1 MSINQRALT
10 LTVRTR
16 RVATLFGDLLGWGSA
31 KSSGCFFLPCLACC
45 LAACFLLPFFHIFF
59 VLLHVLPLPFEICF
73 LLSFASFSCHL
84 PLIVFS
90 ACFLLAYLAC
100 YHFSSC
106 SLLSSFVSFFVFLL
120 AFFFHILLSCLL
132 LQLAFFF
139 RLPFLLPLAYSCP
152 FLVSMQILS
161 FFRFTKLLLWC
172 APRRSPWFLGV
183 CGLCGLELTVCK
195 SCAFSG
201 GIATLLKIHGGDL
214 TLVRCVLCVLCTLH
228 VDPAP

>member
-139 RLPFLLPLAYSCP
+139 RLLFLLPLAYSCS
-152 FLVSMQILS
+152 FLLSMPSNIFVLPLYWNS
-161 FFRFTKLLLWC
+161 SSGIASL
-172 APRRSPWFLGV
+172 ARSPWFPGAGRFTANPWDSPRRTLG
-183 CGLCGLELTVCK
+183 
-195 SCAFSG
+195 
-201 GIATLLKIHGGDL
+201 LLFRGWPVSL
-214 TLVRCVLCVLCTLH
+214 
-228 VDPAP
+228 